1 MHEKREWTPEQGG
14 RLTGTCKVMQVS
26 VSGDARVAFI
36 FYGSGAN
43 HSGEG
48 HENEPLKIYYKKFP
62 GHSKGSVFWNYEI
75 NTAGYDNS
83 GRWDY
88 STAVWGHDMSVVG
101 LHKNNY
107 PEEPEEGIELGETF
121 SYEVN
126 VYDGMMYLKFWSENH
141 PTKTFTKSL
150 IQSSYTKPSDIP
162 QQVQKL
168 FLPMGQDG
176 VERATAYSVEL
187 NNYNQGAYNQTNGKN
202 PESNMVWCT
211 GAETYGGDIAKQYE
225 NGCYTEVSLNASRP
239 GVPR

>member
-1 MHEKREWTPEQGG
+1 
-14 RLTGTCKVMQVS
+14 
-26 VSGDARVAFI
+26 
-36 FYGSGAN
+36 
-43 HSGEG
+43 
-48 HENEPLKIYYKKFP
+48 
-62 GHSKGSVFWNYEI
+62 
-75 NTAGYDNS
+75 
-83 GRWDY
+83 
-88 STAVWGHDMSVVG
+88 MSVVG

-126 VYDGMMYLKFWSENH
+126 VYDGIMYLKFWSENH
-141 PTKTFTKSL
+141 PTKTFTKNL

-168 FLPMGQDG
+168 FLPIGQDG
-176 VERATAYSVEL
+176 VERATAYSGEL
-187 NNYNQGAYNQTNGKN
+187 NYFKQGAYNQTNGKN

-225 NGCYTEVSLNASRP
+225 NGCYTEVWFLNASVGP